1 MNKICLTLLGAL
13 FLLLPCKSQTLTDG
27 KVWNYVQKMYEHDD
41 FERAYSV
48 TVSGDTIVNGLLC
61 KKLVKVYQDTPNA
74 RIVYARFEKDSK
86 VYGVYGEETK
96 LLMDFSLNVGD
107 KANEVGTVVSV
118 DSVDIDNVQHK
129 RITIDYSFY
138 NYQSYLVEGIG
149 LSSTKY
155 SSNELN
161 SYYEV
166 LVSVYDK
173 GKCIFKNSDF
183 TKQTTGIVCKPQIE
197 RINNSTVYDLCGKQV
212 LIPKKGHVYVKGNKK
227 VLY

>member
-48 TVSGDTIVNGLLC
+48 TVSGDTIANGLLC

-118 DSVDIDNVQHK
+118 AVAVPPSLALCLPLGVRGEWCLVCHAHVRLHSGSGGRSHHDFIYEKIQAANK
-129 RITIDYSFY
+129 TI
-138 NYQSYLVEGIG
+138 
-149 LSSTKY
+149 
-155 SSNELN
+155 
-161 SYYEV
+161 
-166 LVSVYDK
+166 
-173 GKCIFKNSDF
+173 
-183 TKQTTGIVCKPQIE
+183 
-197 RINNSTVYDLCGKQV
+197 
-212 LIPKKGHVYVKGNKK
+212 
-227 VLY
+227 